1 MYMNAFIKDI
11 NFLQRDL
18 YKPIDISMKYK
29 YTYWFYHYVVNVD
42 GILICLFVL
51 EKNYTNI

>member
-1 MYMNAFIKDI
+1 MNAFIKDI